1 MSDVLTGGEL
11 VVRSLAAHGVEL
23 VFGIPGTHN
32 LPLYAQLDR
41 HGVRHVSPRHEQ
53 GAGYAADGYARASGR
68 PGVVVTTAGPALMN
82 VGGGGGA
89 GAVGLRPAARRLAG
103 DAARPP
109 DGVDRLPA
117 RDAQPAA
124 GVLGRR
130 GAQRAR
136 DEPRRARARARR
148 RVRRVPVAAPA
159 RPLHRGP
166 ARPAR
171 RGRRRG
177 RAGGARRRPG
187 RGAGGRDRRGGR
199 AAARR
204 RASRRDRR
212 RRRRRRRGRARRA
225 RRAARRARDHHGQR
239 QGHDP
244 GPASARARRAPQP
257 GGGARVA
264 RGLRRRPGGR
274 HRARRVRP
282 LGTAAG
288 AVAASSCASTSTPSR
303 RTPTTSLPSR

>member
-1 MSDVLTGGEL
+1 MASWWSAASRRTGSSWCSGSPA
-11 VVRSLAAHGVEL
+11 RTTCA
-23 VFGIPGTHN
+23 
-32 LPLYAQLDR
+32 LYAQLDR

-68 PGVVVTTAGPALMN
+68 PGVVVDDRGPGADER
-82 VGGGGGA
+82 GGGGRA
-89 GAVGLRPAARRLAG
+89 GAVGLRPAARRRAG

-130 GAQRAR
+130 RAQRAR

-159 RPLHRGP
+159 RPLRRGP

-177 RAGGARRRPG
+177 RAGRARRGPAAAPR
-187 RGAGGRDRRGGR
+187 RRDRRGGR
-199 AAARR
+199 AAARGG
-204 RASRRDRR
+204 ASRRDRR
-212 RRRRRRRGRARRA
+212 RRRRRRRRRARGA
-225 RRAARRARDHHGQR
+225 RRAARRARDHDGER

-274 HRARRVRP
+274 HGARRVRP
-282 LGTAAG
+282 LGTAAR
-288 AVAASSCASTSTPSR
+288 AVGRARARRHRPRSR
-303 RTPTTSLPSR
+303 RTPTTSPRSR